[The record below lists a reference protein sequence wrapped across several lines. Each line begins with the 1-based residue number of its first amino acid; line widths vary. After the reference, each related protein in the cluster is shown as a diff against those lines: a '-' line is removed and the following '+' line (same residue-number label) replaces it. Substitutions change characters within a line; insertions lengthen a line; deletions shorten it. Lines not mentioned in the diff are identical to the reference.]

1 MASLML
7 TASAVICA
15 TVKLGLVALMAN
27 SSKKCVNIDSFRVST
42 VTLIWHH
49 AALQHSHLG
58 EVL

>member
-7 TASAVICA
+7 TARAVICA
-15 TVKLGLVALMAN
+15 TVLGLVTLMAN

-42 VTLIWHH
+42 VTLIWQH